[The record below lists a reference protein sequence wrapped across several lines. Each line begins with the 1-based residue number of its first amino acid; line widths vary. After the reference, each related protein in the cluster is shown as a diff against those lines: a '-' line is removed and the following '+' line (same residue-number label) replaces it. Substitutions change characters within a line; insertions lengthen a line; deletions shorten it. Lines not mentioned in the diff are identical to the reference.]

1 MGQFKNLFLL
11 CSLFLSYTSGTNAS
25 NIVNV
30 EDSYT
35 TYYLRGSNI
44 DYFEDASGKLT
55 IEDITS
61 VKYID
66 SFQMPKKE
74 RPTNDRNTSN
84 HWLRFT
90 IKNTSSV
97 NVGWVLEFYDFRIDE
112 VKVYVPND
120 GKFKVLTA
128 GDAYAFHDKKYKHK
142 NFVFNFPLSDT
153 ETTYYVQ
160 ARAFEKVSIFA
171 VLRSHERFTS
181 YAINEYFMLALFYG
195 ALLALSVFN
204 LFLFITTGKKLYIL
218 YVLYTLSILLY
229 AVTQDGI
236 GFQYLWPEWP
246 ELNNYIFA
254 IALYI
259 FILFTILYVRAFL
272 TLKNYFPLLDKVLRI
287 FLIVRSVLLACGIIF
302 IPELLTYKWLD
313 ILPLVLALISGLL
326 VWKKGYKPARYF
338 TLGFAFLFM
347 GLMLNILSAFIINTN
362 ISFVYSF
369 NFGVICQMMLLSLA
383 IADRIS
389 EINRQKEAVEEKN
402 KELDV
407 FVYKA
412 SHDIKGPL
420 KSIIGLTTIGMSDP
434 KTQEGKTYF
443 DMILKNTKR
452 LDVILAD
459 LLMVTKVKQ
468 TEIQKV
474 KINFEELIH
483 EILASFQY
491 YPSFHEMEFSVKV
504 HGKKEFY
511 SDAGL
516 LYSICQN
523 MIENGIKYKKPASP
537 LFENQ
542 REKSFLHIDVYLE
555 DKAKIIFKDN
565 GVGISKEYQDR
576 VFDMFF
582 RGETDKAGSGLGL
595 YLVKMSVEKLGG
607 SISLESKEGVGSTFF
622 VEFPN

>member
-1 MGQFKNLFLL
+1 MARFKNLFFL
-11 CSLFLSYTSGTNAS
+11 LFLFFFYPLCLNAS
-25 NIVNV
+25 NIVKI
-30 EDSYT
+30 EDKYT
-35 TYYLRGSNI
+35 TYYLRGKNI
-44 DYFEDASGKLT
+44 DLFEDVSGKLT
-55 IEDITS
+55 IAEIAS
-61 VKYID
+61 GKYID
-66 SFQMPKKE
+66 SFQVPKKE

-84 HWLRFT
+84 YWLRFT
-90 IKNTSSV
+90 IKNTSSID
-97 NVGWVLEFYDFRIDE
+97 VGWVLEFYDFRIDE
-112 VKVYVPND
+112 IKVFVPEM
-120 GKFKVLTA
+120 GSFKTLTA
-128 GDAYAFHDKKYKHK
+128 GDAYPFHDKKYKHK
-142 NFVFNFPLSDT
+142 NFVFNFPMPEG

-160 ARAFEKVSIFA
+160 GRAFEQVSIFA

-195 ALLALSVFN
+195 ALLALSLFN

-218 YVLYTLSILLY
+218 YVLYTLSVLLY

-236 GFQYLWPEWP
+236 GFQYIWPELP

-254 IALYI
+254 ISLYV

-272 TLKNYFPLLDKVLRI
+272 TLKNYFPLLDKILRI
-287 FLIVRSVLLACGIIF
+287 FLILRSLLLVCSIFF
-302 IPELLTYKWLD
+302 IPELLRYKWLD
-313 ILPLVLALISGLL
+313 ILPLALALVSGLL
-326 VWKKGYKPARYF
+326 VWKKGYRAARYF
-338 TLGFAFLFM
+338 ALGFVFLFI
-347 GLMLNILSAFIINTN
+347 GLFLNVLGAFIINTN
-362 ISFVYSF
+362 ISYVYSF
-369 NFGVICQMMLLSLA
+369 NFGVICQMLLLSLA

-434 KTQEGKTYF
+434 KTQDGKTYF

-468 TEIQKV
+468 TKVQKI
-474 KINFEELIH
+474 KINFEEMIQ

-491 YPSFHEMEFSVKV
+491 YPSFHEMDFAVKV
-504 HGKKEFY
+504 HGKNEFHC
-511 SDAGL
+511 DPGL

-523 MIENGIKYKKPASP
+523 MIENAIKYKKSASSI
-537 LFENQ
+537 FEKQ
-542 REKSFLHIDVYLE
+542 EKSFLHIDIYFE
-555 DKAKIIFKDN
+555 DRVKIIFKDN
-565 GVGISKEYQDR
+565 GVGISKEYQER
-576 VFDMFF
+576 IFDMFF

-607 SISLESKEGVGSTFF
+607 SIYLESKEGVGSTFF
-622 VEFPN
+622 IEFPS